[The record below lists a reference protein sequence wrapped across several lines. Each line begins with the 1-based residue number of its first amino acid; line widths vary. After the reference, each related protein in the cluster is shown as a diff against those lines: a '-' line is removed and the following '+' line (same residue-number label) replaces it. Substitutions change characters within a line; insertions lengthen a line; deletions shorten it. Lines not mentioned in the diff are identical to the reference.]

1 MLCVLIFILQLCL
14 ALFFMLRCFRYDNR
28 IREALKQPTDV
39 KKILGEHML
48 LLYFLFFLYIGTQ
61 IKHSSTT
68 FLIIYVKINVQE
80 HLLKMVLIFKHQHC
94 FDMYH
99 FEFKLLEMWLLS
111 NFSLFCAFFVLHF
124 SVTKAFLKS
133 PGITF
138 MMLLVLHHLP
148 CQQWRKVM
156 NSPQVP

>member
-1 MLCVLIFILQLCL
+1 
-14 ALFFMLRCFRYDNR
+14 MLRCFRYDNR

-39 KKILGEHML
+39 KKILGEHLL

-80 HLLKMVLIFKHQHC
+80 HLLMVVIFKHQHC

-99 FEFKLLEMWLLS
+99 FEFKLLEM
-111 NFSLFCAFFVLHF
+111 
-124 SVTKAFLKS
+124 
-133 PGITF
+133 
-138 MMLLVLHHLP
+138 
-148 CQQWRKVM
+148 
-156 NSPQVP
+156 